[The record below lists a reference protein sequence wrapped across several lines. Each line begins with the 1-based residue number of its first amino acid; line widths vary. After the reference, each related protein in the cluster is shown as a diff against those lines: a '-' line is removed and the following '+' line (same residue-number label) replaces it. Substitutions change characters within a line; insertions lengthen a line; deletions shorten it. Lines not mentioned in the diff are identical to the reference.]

1 MTGPDADDTLSSG
14 RRGADTGSDTRTLSI
29 IRLPAA
35 GGSGE
40 AEKER
45 NMGQIRIIK
54 CPKCG
59 AEIRREEMGR
69 ALFRYGSPFRK
80 CLKCG
85 TEYYDDSFHE
95 MALEQDPPSFA
106 NESKKDK
113 KWYRILHHAEI
124 RDAEEYRRS
133 RDRLRNRDYLNRLC
147 GKLSDNDA
155 RRMGERI
162 DRLIKSNLSEY
173 FDLLAEK
180 IGPPAAEFRLKFL
193 DELFSQLSYEA
204 KKPAAV
210 EYVVRRILSHYGVKG
225 NITVQTE
232 YQQRNLKNEKGTLG
246 SFGSI
251 WAAGH
256 TFSGDATP
264 TAPSGSDICTGWNA
278 NGSAGRQA

>member
-1 MTGPDADDTLSSG
+1 
-14 RRGADTGSDTRTLSI
+14 
-29 IRLPAA
+29 
-35 GGSGE
+35 
-40 AEKER
+40 
-45 NMGQIRIIK
+45 MGQIRIIK

-180 IGPPAAEFRLKFL
+180 IGPPTAESRLKFS

-204 KKPAAV
+204 KKPAAA
-210 EYVVRRILSHYGVKG
+210 
-225 NITVQTE
+225 
-232 YQQRNLKNEKGTLG
+232 LG
-246 SFGSI
+246 SRD
-251 WAAGH
+251 AAGIL
-256 TFSGDATP
+256 GA
-264 TAPSGSDICTGWNA
+264 
-278 NGSAGRQA
+278 